1 MAYSGPVLQWE
12 LYRADLNPSVGRE
25 QGGESRPVLIVS
37 NDGFNKAFDVVTVLP
52 LTKAE
57 GKKRK
62 VYPFEIVLAEG
73 LAGNPM
79 ESIVMPQQVR
89 TISRTRLLSRL
100 GLLADVE
107 LRRGVEDRLL
117 DHFGINLD
125 VED

>member
-12 LYRADLNPSVGRE
+12 LYLADLNPSVGRE
-25 QGGESRPVLIVS
+25 QGGESRPVLVVS

-62 VYPFEIVLAEG
+62 VYPFEMVLAEG

-107 LRRGVEDRLL
+107 LRRDIEDKLL
-117 DHFGINLD
+117 DHFGINVD